1 MCSDWFCVPSPLSL
15 FLAMEV
21 KIFRIIH
28 MDNALIFERHLA
40 YVIFYCIISI
50 HHLRGKFF
58 GQGSFT
64 STGLVVSSKLPRFSD
79 LYTLTVASA
88 DPKSI
93 SAGQPV
99 EFTKSVTEWSLT
111 LYLTHIHTSWIFYI
125 MDSHCYMELYIHA
138 LLYILQV
145 RQRWSSGGGLIL
157 ERCSRTP

>member
-1 MCSDWFCVPSPLSL
+1 MCSDWFCGPSPLSL

-99 EFTKSVTEWSLT
+99 EFTKSVTQWSLT
-111 LYLTHIHTSWIFYI
+111 L
-125 MDSHCYMELYIHA
+125 
-138 LLYILQV
+138 
-145 RQRWSSGGGLIL
+145 
-157 ERCSRTP
+157 